1 MDIVSQVLEKAA
13 EEDRLRTTDVK
24 KHLEVEIDEGSLLV
38 VDYNSFDTE
47 KIKSNAEDYLR
58 QLTRD
63 NVQLL
68 INKVWELPT
77 KRVDEAIVA
86 QLPKPKFILPRAQR
100 LPKPKPLTKWQ
111 QFAKEKGIRSDKKRK
126 SKVSW
131 DEQLQK
137 WIPNYGY
144 KRAQAENE
152 KNWLVEVSEHAD
164 PTVDHL
170 AVKATAKQEKQSK
183 NELQRL
189 RNLARAK
196 NVKVPRVGIP
206 NSDYYH
212 DTRQIAT
219 AVTVARSSTA
229 SVGKFQNRLPK
240 EKDAKNVKDMVPG
253 TKKIKQP
260 IFKPGEEIKRNL
272 GFVDKILSKR
282 PASVLTVSNTSS
294 ETQSRQTEDEPRPRK
309 KSKIGKKGAKKPKGG
324 KGKRDMHTKVGG
336 RKRRQKN

>member
-13 EEDRLRTTDVK
+13 QDERLRTTEVQ
-24 KHLEVEIDEGSLLV
+24 KHLEVEIDEGSLLA

-47 KIKSNAEDYLR
+47 KIKTNREDYFK

-68 INKVWELPT
+68 INRIWELPT
-77 KRVDEAIVA
+77 KRVDEAVVA
-86 QLPKPKFILPRAQR
+86 TLPKPRFVLPRTHR

-111 QFAKEKGIRSDKKRK
+111 QFAKEKGIKSNRKRK
-126 SKVSW
+126 SKVTW

-144 KRAQAENE
+144 KRTQAESE
-152 KNWLVEVSEHAD
+152 KNWLVEVSDHAD
-164 PTVDHL
+164 PTLDHL
-170 AVKATAKQEKQSK
+170 SLKTTAKQEKRSK

-189 RNLARAK
+189 RNLAKAK

-206 NSDYYH
+206 SSDYYQ

-240 EKDAKNVKDMVPG
+240 EKDAKNIKEMVPG
-253 TKKIKQP
+253 SKKNKQP
-260 IFKPGEEIKRNL
+260 MFKPGEEVKQNL

-282 PASVLTVSNTSS
+282 PAISFVSNPS
-294 ETQSRQTEDEPRPRK
+294 EFPNRQTDDESPRPK
-309 KSKIGKKGAKKPKGG
+309 KRSKISKKGGKKPKGG